1 MCCPNRIARLT
12 HLAGIKAET
21 SYKLRPGTYGG
32 RPAVALDN
40 RLDRQVDVAA
50 PDKAWVT
57 DITYIRTCEG
67 SNASELMG
75 LATSQESG
83 CGLAVQRSATAW
95 LQRPCHVPGSE
106 LLHVWDTR
114 EFQPCRLAHS
124 RLRQAHQA
132 RWLRIALGVRRSWE
146 AGTER
151 AGVFALTRAGSTGQV
166 HCAEDPCEQC
176 PDGRQGS

>member
-12 HLAGIKAET
+12 RLAGIKAET
-21 SYKLRPGTYGG
+21 GYKLRPGIYGG

-40 RLDRQVDVAA
+40 RLDRQVDVVA

-67 SNASELMG
+67 SNASERMG

-83 CGLAVQRSATAW
+83 CWLAVQRSATAW

-114 EFQPCRLAHS
+114 EFQPCRLAHN

-132 RWLRIALGVRRSWE
+132 RVAANSVGSAPIVGGWNRKGRSVRTNPCRLHRPGPLCRRSV
-146 AGTER
+146 R
-151 AGVFALTRAGSTGQV
+151 AM
-166 HCAEDPCEQC
+166 